1 MIIWLTVAFLCHAV
15 QPDSATV
22 GELGTLTVSD
32 PFTTGLI
39 TFKSLSSYEN
49 CLTACGTG
57 ELPAADELPLQ
68 IFGFIRL
75 QWADIVLF
83 VPEAAEVDM
92 LATDNVAYNMSMGTI
107 DKYVKLMISFKWRAQ
122 GPAAQAFKTPS
133 GLSSLTARARMT
145 FL

>member
-1 MIIWLTVAFLCHAV
+1 MWNRRIA
-15 QPDSATV
+15 
-22 GELGTLTVSD
+22 
-32 PFTTGLI
+32 
-39 TFKSLSSYEN
+39 N
-49 CLTACGTG
+49 
-57 ELPAADELPLQ
+57 ELPLQ
-68 IFGFIRL
+68 FFGFIRL

-83 VPEAAEVDM
+83 VPKAAVVDM
-92 LATDNVAYNMSMGTI
+92 SATNNVAYDVSMGAI

>member
-1 MIIWLTVAFLCHAV
+1 VWNRRIA
-15 QPDSATV
+15 
-22 GELGTLTVSD
+22 
-32 PFTTGLI
+32 
-39 TFKSLSSYEN
+39 N
-49 CLTACGTG
+49 
-57 ELPAADELPLQ
+57 ELPLQ
-68 IFGFIRL
+68 FFGFIRL

-83 VPEAAEVDM
+83 VPEAAAVDM
-92 LATDNVAYNMSMGTI
+92 SATDNVAYDVCVSMGAI